1 MPYTTTHVLVAIIAI
16 ELFREYF
23 FKNNR
28 KFPRYYI
35 LLAAIAA
42 VFPDIEYLFRL
53 NYHDRLFM
61 HSLFIPLIF
70 LVLGIIVMKLGVKH
84 KGLRKRHMN
93 LSFIFFIFAAGS
105 LIHMSLDVIFVD
117 TLMPF
122 YPYSNYE
129 FGLELV
135 SKIKSSLQELV
146 LPIVDASL
154 LFFWLIWMQFKLKI
168 DNYF

>member
-35 LLAAIAA
+35 LLAAIAG
-42 VFPDIEYLFRL
+42 VFPDIEYLINL
-53 NYHDRLFM
+53 NYHDRLFF

-70 LVLGIIVMKLGVKH
+70 LFLGLLAMKFDVNH
-84 KGLRKRHMN
+84 KGLRQRHMSF
-93 LSFIFFIFAAGS
+93 SFIFFIFAAGS
-105 LIHMSLDVIFVD
+105 LIHIGLDTIFID

-122 YPYSNYE
+122 YPFSNYE
-129 FGLELV
+129 IGFNLINYFGEH
-135 SKIKSSLQELV
+135 SDLV
-146 LPIVDASL
+146 LPIVDAG
-154 LFFWLIWMQFKLKI
+154 LFFFWIFWLQFKLKV
-168 DNYF
+168 DDYF

>member
-1 MPYTTTHVLVAIIAI
+1 
-16 ELFREYF
+16 
-23 FKNNR
+23 
-28 KFPRYYI
+28 
-35 LLAAIAA
+35 
-42 VFPDIEYLFRL
+42 
-53 NYHDRLFM
+53 
-61 HSLFIPLIF
+61 
-70 LVLGIIVMKLGVKH
+70 
-84 KGLRKRHMN
+84 
-93 LSFIFFIFAAGS
+93 
-105 LIHMSLDVIFVD
+105 
-117 TLMPF
+117 MPF

>member
-35 LLAAIAA
+35 LLAAIAG
-42 VFPDIEYLFRL
+42 VFPDLEYLFRL
-53 NYHDRLFM
+53 NYHDRLFF

-70 LVLGIIVMKLGVKH
+70 LVLGLLAMKFEIGH
-84 KGLRKRHMN
+84 KGLRRRHMN
-93 LSFIFFIFAAGS
+93 LSFIFYIFAVGS
-105 LIHMSLDVIFVD
+105 LIHIGLDSIFVD

-122 YPYSNYE
+122 YPFSNYE

-135 SKIKSSLQELV
+135 NRFSENFRELV
-146 LPIVDASL
+146 LPILDAL
-154 LFFWLIWMQFKLKI
+154 LFFFWIFWLQFKLKV
-168 DNYF
+168 DDYF